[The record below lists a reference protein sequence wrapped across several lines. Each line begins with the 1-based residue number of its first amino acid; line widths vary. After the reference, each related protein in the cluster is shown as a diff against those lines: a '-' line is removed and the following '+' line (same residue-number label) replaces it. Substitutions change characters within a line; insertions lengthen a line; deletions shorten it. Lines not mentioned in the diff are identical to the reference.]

1 MSDERSALQNLVTTL
16 FLHESAVTRLDVI
29 LRAESSD
36 FDEGLQE
43 IVELLPPGVYQRQR
57 LCDQLNSSLKGHGW
71 TRKYGTVD

>member
-1 MSDERSALQNLVTTL
+1 VSDEKAALQNLVNSL
-16 FLHESAVTRLDVI
+16 YLHESTVTRLDVI

-43 IVELLPPGVYQRQR
+43 IVELLPPGTYQRQR